1 MAKSQSEFI
10 TRTISPPLHPSTRP
24 ASSHTRS
31 PSMASLSTSPPQIYP
46 ITTAIPAANPHRF
59 TQSRSPPMIRNAPPT
74 FQSLS
79 PLNDRPPRL
88 GNNIVAKVDPVFIP
102 LPPHSPPTSALSFS
116 SRSSLSQSSASHTA
130 GSTDSRLSPQT
141 QNGIANLRSTL
152 DSLVM
157 YTSINS
163 GDDGDSGHDR
173 ETDGEIGHNED
184 REVKAEAKSNRKI
197 ADLEITNRSLLVI
210 NASLEATK
218 HRQSKE
224 IRELRRKL
232 RESRLILPPGTF
244 RAIKS
249 SLESGDDEEDID
261 DDSETE
267 DMVEGSGDDMY
278 KRIKLIVD
286 GLLQTGRKALE
297 TQVKDFSEGEK
308 GGAKV
313 LSPEELR
320 DWHGSNE
327 LQPTQQA
334 DGDERQPNHSD
345 VLPEAELSFDDDAL
359 TSEDEV
365 EAMTLPNTSPP
376 QSPSLPPILITQS
389 T

>member
-1 MAKSQSEFI
+1 MLA
-10 TRTISPPLHPSTRP
+10 
-24 ASSHTRS
+24 
-31 PSMASLSTSPPQIYP
+31 
-46 ITTAIPAANPHRF
+46 
-59 TQSRSPPMIRNAPPT
+59 
-74 FQSLS
+74 
-79 PLNDRPPRL
+79 
-88 GNNIVAKVDPVFIP
+88 
-102 LPPHSPPTSALSFS
+102 
-116 SRSSLSQSSASHTA
+116 
-130 GSTDSRLSPQT
+130 
-141 QNGIANLRSTL
+141 
-152 DSLVM
+152 
-157 YTSINS
+157 
-163 GDDGDSGHDR
+163 
-173 ETDGEIGHNED
+173 
-184 REVKAEAKSNRKI
+184 
-197 ADLEITNRSLLVI
+197 I

-249 SLESGDDEEDID
+249 SLEPDDDEDVD
-261 DDSETE
+261 DNSETE
-267 DMVEGSGDDMY
+267 DVVEGSGDDMY

-297 TQVKDFSEGEK
+297 SQVKDFSEGGK

-320 DWHGSNE
+320 DWHSSNE
-327 LQPTQQA
+327 HDDHNLLPTQQV
-334 DGDERQPNHSD
+334 DGDEGRPNNL
-345 VLPEAELSFDDDAL
+345 LPKAELSFDDDTL

-365 EAMTLPNTSPP
+365 EAMTFPNTSPP